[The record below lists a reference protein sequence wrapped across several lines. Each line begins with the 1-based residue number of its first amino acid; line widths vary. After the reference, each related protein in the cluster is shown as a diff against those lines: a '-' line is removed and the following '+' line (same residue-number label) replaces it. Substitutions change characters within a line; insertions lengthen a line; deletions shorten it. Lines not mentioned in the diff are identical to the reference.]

1 MYVVVY
7 AICKNE
13 SQFVERWMN
22 SMSEADK
29 IVVLDTGSSDD
40 TVNRLRSKGAYVK
53 EQKIIPW
60 RFDTARN
67 ISLSLVPDDADI
79 CVCTDLDEV
88 FDKGWRKSL
97 EKVWK
102 DGVTRANYRY
112 TWRFTKEGK
121 EGVVFWAEKIHSRHG
136 YKWTHPVHEVLEWC
150 GDGVQGN
157 MVTAEGVQLNHY
169 PDFSK
174 PRSQYL
180 PLLELSVKEDPDD
193 DRNMHYLG
201 REYMYNSMWDDCIK
215 TLKLHLSMPKATW
228 RDERAAS
235 MRYIA
240 KSYLMKNDKN
250 SAMNWYLQSIIEA
263 PYLREPY
270 VDTAL
275 MLYNENEW
283 NGVLYFTDCALKI
296 SERPKTYICEE
307 ASWGGL
313 PHDIRSIAFYNIGQ
327 YHEAV
332 KEAEKALSFYPDN
345 VRIKNNID
353 IIRNKI
359 E

>member
-1 MYVVVY
+1 
-7 AICKNE
+7 
-13 SQFVERWMN
+13 
-22 SMSEADK
+22 
-29 IVVLDTGSSDD
+29 
-40 TVNRLRSKGAYVK
+40 
-53 EQKIIPW
+53 
-60 RFDTARN
+60 
-67 ISLSLVPDDADI
+67 
-79 CVCTDLDEV
+79 
-88 FDKGWRKSL
+88 
-97 EKVWK
+97 
-102 DGVTRANYRY
+102 
-112 TWRFTKEGK
+112 
-121 EGVVFWAEKIHSRHG
+121 
-136 YKWTHPVHEVLEWC
+136 
-150 GDGVQGN
+150 
-157 MVTAEGVQLNHY
+157 
-169 PDFSK
+169 
-174 PRSQYL
+174 
-180 PLLELSVKEDPDD
+180 
-193 DRNMHYLG
+193 
-201 REYMYNSMWDDCIK
+201 
-215 TLKLHLSMPKATW
+215 MPKATW

-345 VRIKNNID
+345 IRIKNNID